1 MHFPHLCF
9 RSFLTCAA
17 ALSASSVFAATSY
30 WDTSTAAG
38 LQGGSN
44 TWDASVWATST
55 AGTALGPWVGGN
67 VAEFQAIP
75 ASTDTITVNAQQSIS
90 GLTFGVTGGATGNWV
105 LQGAGLALS
114 APTTVN
120 VAGASSS
127 VTIGNVISGTSGLSL
142 TGSGKLVL
150 TGANTYAGGTVLQA
164 GVSGLSAVLNV
175 LQVNGSIVGPVTVN
189 SNSLLAGT
197 GSVGAVTVLA
207 NGSLDA
213 GTVGLLNVGQVGAM
227 TVASMQLQG
236 GSRVRWNMA
245 NATQAA
251 GVGYDKFNV
260 TGAVDLSGLT
270 SANKLQ
276 LQLSGAPVVFDSTKN
291 TTFTL
296 MSYGSLN
303 LGTNTSLSGLY
314 VVDTTSLKDASGG
327 PVNAANFTLNNNTTS
342 KTLELVYTAVVPE
355 PSTYGLGLG
364 LLSVVV
370 VVVRRRHGVRRA

>member
-1 MHFPHLCF
+1 
-9 RSFLTCAA
+9 
-17 ALSASSVFAATSY
+17 
-30 WDTSTAAG
+30 
-38 LQGGSN
+38 
-44 TWDASVWATST
+44 
-55 AGTALGPWVGGN
+55 
-67 VAEFQAIP
+67 
-75 ASTDTITVNAQQSIS
+75 
-90 GLTFGVTGGATGNWV
+90 V

-314 VVDTTSLKDASGG
+314 VVDTTSLKDALGG